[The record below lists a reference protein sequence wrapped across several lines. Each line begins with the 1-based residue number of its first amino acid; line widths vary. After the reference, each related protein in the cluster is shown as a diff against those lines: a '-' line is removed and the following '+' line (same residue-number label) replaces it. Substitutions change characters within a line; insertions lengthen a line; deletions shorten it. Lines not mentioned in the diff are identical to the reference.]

1 MFALRGAGIATI
13 AAISLLCGS
22 PAKAA
27 TILIDQGNITYDPD
41 TKMQWLDITQTAG
54 LSYNDVLTNNGVNFI
69 QNGWRFATD
78 FEVDQLYRHAGLPLA
93 SYPNGQFFYT
103 SNPMEPGYAALEHD
117 AFVLGNQLGWTSQS
131 GNDFSTTGF
140 FDIHQT
146 PRNPTAV
153 LGVTTL
159 SILDYLQNGPNS
171 SFTVGED
178 FDTITKNDRIAT
190 AGAML
195 VRGGDVSVV
204 PIPGGVIPFAA
215 ILLGLTW
222 INLWRRRQQ
231 VLPWV

>member
-1 MFALRGAGIATI
+1 LFGFKSVSVAAI
-13 AAISLLCGS
+13 AAISMLCGT
-22 PAKAA
+22 PARASSV
-27 TILIDQGNITYDPD
+27 LIDQGNITYDPD
-41 TKMQWLDITQTAG
+41 TKMQWLDITETAG
-54 LSYNDVLTNNGVNFI
+54 LSYNDVLHNNGVNFI

-103 SNPMEPGYAALEHD
+103 SNPMEPGYTALEHD
-117 AFVLGNQLGWTSQS
+117 AHVLGSQLGWTTQS
-131 GNDFSTTGF
+131 GDDFSTIGF

-159 SILDYLQNGPNS
+159 YILGYLENGPNS

-195 VRGGDVSVV
+195 VRGGNVAVV
-204 PIPGGVIPFAA
+204 PVPGGVIPFAV
-215 ILLGLTW
+215 ILLGLTGF
-222 INLWRRRQQ
+222 NLWRRRENI
-231 VLPWV
+231 LPQM